1 MRTDLPRHARRADK
15 RPGAAPL
22 SVRLAVPA
30 DAAAIARIYNQSLP
44 PQPAARPAPAG
55 QSGQSGPGAPRDDG
69 SALPRQG
76 LTPLNER
83 QILWWLEQHRLSG
96 RPLWVAQV
104 RNAVVG
110 WLSLLGFH
118 DRPGCGSAAE
128 AAIYIGTGW
137 QGRGIGR
144 CLVQR
149 ALREAPQWGLDRL
162 MAFIWHDNEASQGLF
177 RSLGFMAWG
186 SLPGVVRVG
195 GQGRNMLI
203 FGHELDPV
211 ASTVRSV

>member
-44 PQPAARPAPAG
+44 PQPAALPAQPGPA
-55 QSGQSGPGAPRDDG
+55 ARRDDG
-69 SALPRQG
+69 SVLPRQG
-76 LTPLNER
+76 MAPLSER

-203 FGHELDPV
+203 FGYQLDPV
-211 ASTVRSV
+211 AAAVRSA